1 VSRGPAPGTE
11 PLPRTCRSK
20 EALACADA
28 GYATRRRSLS
38 LWRDGPGLPW
48 GHPDFVLA
56 SAVRR
61 GILSAGQAGLIG
73 RNRLEGGPLSQI
85 AAERGISH
93 TALCNQRK
101 RGESQRCRVP
111 EPETAFGWHS
121 RGTP

>member
-28 GYATRRRSLS
+28 GYAARRRSLS

-56 SAVRR
+56 SALRLRHQVLGQLPVAHADHDDPQAVIPGRR
-61 GILSAGQAGLIG
+61 VELRELALVLFHALYTH
-73 RNRLEGGPLSQI
+73 EGADSFT
-85 AAERGISH
+85 S
-93 TALCNQRK
+93 
-101 RGESQRCRVP
+101 
-111 EPETAFGWHS
+111 
-121 RGTP
+121 